1 MGASG
6 IYVKILIL
14 MITALIVI
22 STLTVF
28 ANNTSDEVF
37 NPDER
42 NKSIQDNLIDNTVTT
57 LSPETEA
64 SILDDDGGSGIS
76 STRAAFKPTI
86 SDSRVEYVIITASQF
101 VDELQPLADWKTNK
115 GVAAKIYTLEDIYA
129 SFTVGDNARRVHDFL
144 RDLDSKSSYLQWILL
159 AGDADADTAA
169 DNAPIPYVPSR
180 FLYSG
185 GGSSGVNDY
194 YWSDVYY
201 AGLTGTWDNDNNGI
215 YGQFSEDHP
224 YASGILT
231 GSNGEEGDFDYEAYV
246 GRLPG
251 DTEAEMTTMVN
262 KILRYEQD
270 PPVNDWLKT
279 AVFWG
284 GLMDAPNV
292 PEYDPNSWNA
302 YEIKNQ
308 RVKPLFPSHM
318 TIKEYYDY
326 PEDLGGFYSPSV
338 DKLNR
343 NVAINSFNAGSTI
356 LNFAGQAYYDGWAL
370 IDYVHTGGTLRINQ
384 PGSYQPL
391 YWHYDGAN
399 ATNGDMLPLVYMSGC
414 DAAVFNFSGIAKDRS
429 QEKMLTNPNGGA
441 IGVISSTAH
450 TYRGEEHEKSLGNW
464 WLDEYYWKMMFENG
478 YYQPGKALYE
488 LKEKYYTDIENG
500 AGKTFPTPVRSNN
513 YGYLL
518 LGDPELNIW
527 TDTPRVMKV
536 QVEDLFVGPG
546 AAKITVT
553 DLMTDAPVE
562 NALVNIMNV
571 EFYLQGYTNSTGV
584 CTIPFSPLSKGSVD
598 IVVTAHNYYP
608 KEVSGSIIDKPI
620 DLSID
625 SSDIWVQSST
635 PLHGEN
641 LRVYASV
648 YNLGGTVLS
657 ESATVRFYLDDPEV
671 DGVPFGTDQS
681 ISSVDTGS
689 FETVSTIWNVT
700 YRPEPY
706 RLYVWA
712 DPDNTINEYTRANN
726 KAFINISVL
735 SSDFKITE
743 NDIIFRP
750 GNVVGEMQ
758 NITIN
763 LTIHNE
769 GMVDASGISIG
780 LYDGS
785 PGSGGSYIYTASP
798 VDFTVPYLYSNS
810 YAYAEAVFQLAGG
823 VHEIFV
829 FVDDNN
835 RTFEMNEFN
844 NIASKNLTV
853 NFAPKLSKLIDISI
867 MEDSGNTRI
876 LDLHSEQYLTDI
888 DNETAEL
895 RFSVLS
901 VEKPDKITVTISD
914 NRYVNIMPVEN
925 FSSNIPID
933 VVIEV
938 TDGLSSDTD
947 TFTVTVTAVVD
958 EPVVEPLGI
967 IYVEFDEQLLVTV
980 NATDPDGDLL
990 LFSDD
995 LEEDWFV
1002 IDEFTG
1008 EINFTNDDRDMMG
1021 TYRINITVYDGE
1033 LKTTMA
1039 FDLVVEGPANSPP
1052 ELDHID
1058 DFVMTVGEIFTVEIT
1073 GSDPDGD
1080 PLTFT
1085 MYPEIFTITKID
1097 DNSARFSYTPNSND
1111 IGTDEVTIYADDVAI
1126 HLTAMTSAPM
1136 R

>member
-1 MGASG
+1 
-6 IYVKILIL
+6 
-14 MITALIVI
+14 
-22 STLTVF
+22 
-28 ANNTSDEVF
+28 
-37 NPDER
+37 
-42 NKSIQDNLIDNTVTT
+42 
-57 LSPETEA
+57 
-64 SILDDDGGSGIS
+64 
-76 STRAAFKPTI
+76 
-86 SDSRVEYVIITASQF
+86 
-101 VDELQPLADWKTNK
+101 
-115 GVAAKIYTLEDIYA
+115 
-129 SFTVGDNARRVHDFL
+129 
-144 RDLDSKSSYLQWILL
+144 
-159 AGDADADTAA
+159 
-169 DNAPIPYVPSR
+169 
-180 FLYSG
+180 
-185 GGSSGVNDY
+185 
-194 YWSDVYY
+194 
-201 AGLTGTWDNDNNGI
+201 
-215 YGQFSEDHP
+215 
-224 YASGILT
+224 
-231 GSNGEEGDFDYEAYV
+231 
-246 GRLPG
+246 
-251 DTEAEMTTMVN
+251 
-262 KILRYEQD
+262 
-270 PPVNDWLKT
+270 
-279 AVFWG
+279 
-284 GLMDAPNV
+284 
-292 PEYDPNSWNA
+292 
-302 YEIKNQ
+302 
-308 RVKPLFPSHM
+308 M

-370 IDYVHTGGTLRINQ
+370 IDYVHTGGTLRISQ

-414 DAAVFNFSGIAKDRS
+414 DAAVFNFSGVAKDRS

-464 WLDEYYWKMMFENG
+464 WLDEYYWKMVFENG

-488 LKEKYYTDIENG
+488 LKEKYYNDIENG
-500 AGKTFPTPVRSNN
+500 AGQTFPTPVRSNN
-513 YGYLL
+513 YGYIL
-518 LGDPELNIW
+518 LGDPEVNIW
-527 TDTPRVMKV
+527 TNTPRVMKV

-584 CTIPFSPLSKGSVD
+584 ATIPFSPLSKGSVD

-671 DGVPFGTDQS
+671 NGVPFGTDQS
-681 ISSVDTGS
+681 ISSVDTSS

-706 RLYVWA
+706 RIYVWA

-763 LTIHNE
+763 ITVHNE
-769 GMVDASGISIG
+769 GVVDASGISIG
-780 LYDGS
+780 LYDGH
-785 PGSGGSYIYTASP
+785 PGSGGSYIYTAAP

-823 VHEIFV
+823 LHEIFV

-835 RTFEMNEFN
+835 RTFEMNELN

-853 NFAPKLSKLIDISI
+853 NFAPKLSKLMDISI

-876 LDLHSEQYLTDI
+876 LDLHSEQYITDS

-914 NRYVNIMPVEN
+914 NRYVYMMPVEN
-925 FSSNIPID
+925 FSSIIPIN

-958 EPVVEPLGI
+958 EPVVEPLGT

-1033 LKTTMA
+1033 LKTTMS

-1052 ELDHID
+1052 VLDHID
-1058 DFVMTVGEIFTVEIT
+1058 DFVMTAGEIFTVEIT
-1073 GSDPDGD
+1073 ASDPDGD

-1111 IGTDEVTIYADDVAI
+1111 IGTDEVTIYADDGDLSDAQKVKVTIKKSETDGASFKLDPMWFAYIGIPIVIILVVLFIVLRSRKQSSRDMRAWESMEGEEPDDDYEPRKHYDESPQLEGDASVIEKELMDDAI
-1126 HLTAMTSAPM
+1126 QQRKELEADTGPEVDYSSDLEAGGAGAAALPETSEPKALPEAPAEAAEESKPVKKKKVKKKKKIKKQ
-1136 R
+1136 